1 MFLKKLLLRN
11 YRNYSELLIAFHNHI
26 NLIYGGN
33 AQGKTNILESIF
45 VAATAR
51 SHRTNEDIN
60 LISWEE
66 PYTYIKAEF
75 IRKNEPHQIEVGIAK
90 GEKQLKLDGKVL
102 PRRAELI
109 GNLVVVIFSPDDL
122 ELVKGEP
129 SQRRRFIDLEIAQIS
144 AKYLF
149 TLQQYYR
156 VVKQRNF
163 AYRQVKYENA
173 DEQTVKVWNDQ
184 LVEYGTEIIY
194 TRIQTI
200 RTLNELIQQNY
211 QRITGTAQTLT
222 LFYETPFS
230 ESDYLN
236 PKQLSQSFRQ
246 RLIEIRKK
254 ELELAMTLVGPHRDD
269 ILFFIDGHDLKSF
282 GSQGEQRSAVL
293 ALKLAEV
300 EYMRTQLGEPPLVA
314 LDDFSSELDDS
325 RIRYISNALI
335 KQQCQTFI
343 TSVHPI
349 QFQDSN
355 SVAIYR
361 IQDGK
366 LCDQQ

>member
-1 MFLKKLLLRN
+1 LTV
-11 YRNYSELLIAFHNHI
+11 AFDSGI
-26 NLIYGGN
+26 NVIYGGN

-45 VAATAR
+45 VAATGR
-51 SHRTNEDIN
+51 SHRTNDDFN

-66 PYTYIKAEF
+66 PYTYIKVEF
-75 IRKNEPHQIEVGIAK
+75 IRRNEPHQIEIGIAK

-129 SQRRRFIDLEIAQIS
+129 SQRRRFIDLEIAQIN
-144 AKYLF
+144 AKYF
-149 TLQQYYR
+149 FALQQYHR

-173 DEQTVKVWNDQ
+173 DEHTVLVWNDQ
-184 LVEYGTEIIY
+184 LVQYGTEIIC
-194 TRIQTI
+194 TRIQAI
-200 RTLNELIQQNY
+200 QTLNELVQQNY
-211 QRITGTAQTLT
+211 HRITNTTQKLT

-230 ESDYLN
+230 ESDCLG
-236 PKQLSQSFRQ
+236 PEQLSLSFRQ
-246 RLIEIRKK
+246 RLTEIRKS
-254 ELELAMTLVGPHRDD
+254 ELELGMTLVGPHRDD
-269 ILFFIDGHDLKSF
+269 ILIFIDGHDLKSF

-314 LDDFSSELDDS
+314 LDDFTSELDDS
-325 RIRYISNALI
+325 RIGYITTELVN
-335 KQQCQTFI
+335 QHCQTFI
-343 TSVHPI
+343 TTVHPI
-349 QFQDSN
+349 QFQDSK

-366 LCDQQ
+366 LSNQ